1 MYLNKKY
8 IYILFQRHATS
19 STTVERPIFSSSF
32 FMIRTLS
39 INSIYFSV
47 FQYIFIVFNFIF
59 SQIDLYGAIGLC
71 LCISL
76 LLIGLNNTF
85 LLHHYF
91 SQIML
96 FVTTPLSGWLVHL
109 NRHHSMSNVA
119 LMVDPHHV
127 L

>member
-1 MYLNKKY
+1 
-8 IYILFQRHATS
+8 
-19 STTVERPIFSSSF
+19 
-32 FMIRTLS
+32 MIRTLS